1 VDERIGAELTANA
14 AAVAKSMGQAELP
27 FTKITGDATKPGVAE
42 GRFDLI
48 FADPPWELWQTKG
61 AEIAATAVGYAEE
74 GAHVR
79 VILEAPGGYEV
90 PIPEGWKL
98 RKVIGKG
105 KGQPAASVLVRKT
118 AE

>member
-1 VDERIGAELTANA
+1 MGVLEKVRKAP
-14 AAVAKSMGQAELP
+14 AVAVELP
-27 FTKITGDATKPGVAE
+27 LDQIIMGDCIANMRALPDACV
-42 GRFDLI
+42 DMV

-61 AEIAATAVGYAEE
+61 AEISAAAVSYADE

-90 PIPEGWKL
+90 PVPEGWKL

-105 KGQPAASVLVRKT
+105 KGQPAASVLVRQT

>member
-1 VDERIGAELTANA
+1 MRPSPAWPRA
-14 AAVAKSMGQAELP
+14 ASTSCSPIRRGK
-27 FTKITGDATKPGVAE
+27 
-42 GRFDLI
+42 
-48 FADPPWELWQTKG
+48 LWQTKG

-90 PIPEGWKL
+90 PVPAGWKL

-105 KGQPAASVLVRKT
+105 KGQPAASVLVRKA